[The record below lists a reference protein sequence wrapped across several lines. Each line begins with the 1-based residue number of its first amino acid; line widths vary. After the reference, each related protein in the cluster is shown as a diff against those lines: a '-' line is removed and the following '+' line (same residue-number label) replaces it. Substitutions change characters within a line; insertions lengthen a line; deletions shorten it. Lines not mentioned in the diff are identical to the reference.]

1 MFIIT
6 ERKCLNDKEAL
17 SLYGL
22 RRERGKTKFSPEKM
36 FQVYGPKAMSGSVTF
51 AYEEEIEKTRRP
63 GICVIRVGGIGDLIM
78 LSASLNKLKQKNPK
92 SPLVLATH
100 PQNQRIF
107 RNLKCL
113 DDCISVFDLNRF
125 QFEKLLDLRWAV
137 EPEELA
143 PGKGKLPWK
152 EYISKDRSDSFDKL
166 CGVNSRRKP
175 FMVPINENRK
185 QEMKRIVGNQGS
197 VIGFTPTCRAQ
208 HRAFPHDYVKPILKK
223 LTKETK
229 VVLFGKTEPW
239 DGDLAYLEMPGVVN
253 LLNKTSANQAIALC
267 SILDLLLTT
276 DSGFLHVAGAL
287 GKKCLGFFGNID
299 PATRTSYYPSVKTLY
314 AKDERVLG
322 CCPCW
327 DLHKNCMPYRG
338 SASCMRLFTPDR
350 VVGETRKMLN
360 A

>member
-1 MFIIT
+1 
-6 ERKCLNDKEAL
+6 
-17 SLYGL
+17 
-22 RRERGKTKFSPEKM
+22 
-36 FQVYGPKAMSGSVTF
+36 
-51 AYEEEIEKTRRP
+51 
-63 GICVIRVGGIGDLIM
+63 M

-229 VVLFGKTEPW
+229 VVLFGKTESW
-239 DGDLAYLEMPGVVN
+239 DGDLAYLEMPGIVN

-267 SILDLLLTT
+267 SILDLLITP
-276 DSGFLHVAGAL
+276 DSGFLHIAGAL
-287 GKKCLGFFGNID
+287 GNKCLALFGNID
-299 PATRTSYYPSVKTLY
+299 PKTRISYYPSVKSLY
-314 AKDERVLG
+314 AKDEKILG

-327 DLHKNCMPYRG
+327 DLHQNCKPYQG
-338 SASCMRLFTPDR
+338 SAACMRIFNPDK
-350 VVGETRKMLN
+350 VVKEAKRMLN